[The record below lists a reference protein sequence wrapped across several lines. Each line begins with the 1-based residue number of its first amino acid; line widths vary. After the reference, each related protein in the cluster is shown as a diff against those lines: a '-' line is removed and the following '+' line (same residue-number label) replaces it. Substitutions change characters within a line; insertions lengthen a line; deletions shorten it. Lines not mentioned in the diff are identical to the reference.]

1 MIRGIRTVSSETSQD
16 TSAIKSRVETI
27 NHLLSERYLE
37 IPHRCQL
44 LVRKRIRRI
53 AKDLTI
59 SIRVLYNTV
68 HHAAAGEYRASFG

>member
-27 NHLLSERYLE
+27 DHLLSERFLE

-44 LVRKRIRRI
+44 LGRKRIRRI
-53 AKDLTI
+53 AFKDLTI
-59 SIRVLYNTV
+59 YTCFIQ